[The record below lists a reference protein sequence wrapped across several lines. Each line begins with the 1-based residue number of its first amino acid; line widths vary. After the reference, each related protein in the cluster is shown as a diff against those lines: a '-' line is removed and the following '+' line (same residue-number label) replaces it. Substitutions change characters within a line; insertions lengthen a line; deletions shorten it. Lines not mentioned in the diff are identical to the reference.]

1 MNTIKLFGSCESGH
15 SYKVQ
20 LALEVTG
27 TPHDYEEVDL
37 RVARKDRPEPFRS
50 LSRFGEVPLLQDGDK
65 VLVQSN
71 AILLHLAAKLGAYGG
86 ETPERLERVR
96 EWLFWEANRL
106 GFSMAHLRYGR
117 KFDDDGSYGGAVLPW
132 LRRRFDADVIRLEDE
147 LSDGRKFMLDDAVS
161 MVDFSLCGYL
171 YWAGQAQVEYPPL
184 MRAWLERVAALP
196 GWRHPYQMP
205 GAVPW

>member
-1 MNTIKLFGSCESGH
+1 MTTLKLFGSCESGH

-27 TPHDYEEVDL
+27 IPHDYEEVDL
-37 RVARKDRPEPFRS
+37 RVAREDRPEPFRS
-50 LSRFGEVPLLQDGDK
+50 LSRFGEVPLLRDGEK
-65 VLVQSN
+65 VFVQSN
-71 AILLHLAAKLGAYGG
+71 AILLHLAARLGAYGG

-96 EWLFWEANRL
+96 EWLFWEANRI

-117 KFDDDGSYGGAVLPW
+117 KFDDDGSYGGTVLPW

-147 LSDGRKFMLDDAVS
+147 LSDGRRFMLDDAPS

-171 YWAGQAQVEYPPL
+171 YWAEQAHVDYPPL

-205 GAVPW
+205 GAIPW